1 MPKRSIKMQKVKH
14 IQAEFMTTLEQNI
27 REFIEVFEAD
37 IKTMS
42 ITIDPLMNTCHA
54 MIIYEEK

>member
-1 MPKRSIKMQKVKH
+1 MQKVKH

-27 REFIEVFEAD
+27 SDFIEVFGAD
-37 IKTMS
+37 VKTMS
-42 ITIDPLMNTCHA
+42 ITIDPLMNTCYA

>member
-1 MPKRSIKMQKVKH
+1 MQKVKH

-27 REFIEVFEAD
+27 NDFIEVFEAD
-37 IKTMS
+37 VKTMT
-42 ITIDPLMNTCHA
+42 ITIDPLMNTYHA